1 MIYDSIHNK
10 YFACVNIRR
19 ARNMIHDNI
28 HNKYFAQ
35 LAPTAGAHQHA
46 IASKEAADEEA
57 TLQV

>member
-19 ARNMIHDNI
+19 AVTIHDNI